1 MRLVALLLA
10 ACTPITS
17 RPAFLPY
24 PQALVAIVDY
34 SAPQI
39 VPEAMGW
46 LASQGLRVEWSS
58 PRDGYVETAW
68 FNVRTR
74 NSMTGQGDPGD
85 LLDTVKLRCWVDPNA
100 PGKSQLT
107 VEAVY
112 RPMLDPSRSE
122 RDLEVIVPEGSDG
135 HRIAAQL
142 IEAMKQKFGS

>member
-1 MRLVALLLA
+1 
-10 ACTPITS
+10 
-17 RPAFLPY
+17 
-24 PQALVAIVDY
+24 
-34 SAPQI
+34 
-39 VPEAMGW
+39 
-46 LASQGLRVEWSS
+46 
-58 PRDGYVETAW
+58 VETAW

-100 PGKSQLT
+100 PGKSLLT

-112 RPMLDPSRSE
+112 RPMLDPSRLE
-122 RDLEVIVPEGSDG
+122 RDLEVMVPQGSDG